1 MITGLIS
8 IIVLIA
14 VLPPAISNG
23 EWGVVALAVLFA
35 LFMLALGASAR
46 AEGRAYNN
54 FIRFWDKG
62 ELPGDHR
69 RNGKRRPEPER
80 PISRRELREAEK
92 KREAY
97 KQERIQQARQAQQ
110 WSANSGQAQQWQPG
124 TRSSG
129 PAAVCHYCGR
139 FVSVAGSRMVQT
151 PEGPMREY
159 RCPKCGLVNY
169 TKLGG

>member
-23 EWGVVALAVLFA
+23 EWGTVAVAALFA

-54 FIRFWDKG
+54 MIRFWYKG
-62 ELPGDHR
+62 ELPGEHR
-69 RNGKRRPEPER
+69 RTGKRRPQPER
-80 PISRRELREAEK
+80 PISIRELRKAEK

-97 KQERIQQARQAQQ
+97 KQERMQQAQQARQ
-110 WSANSGQAQQWQPG
+110 WSANPGQAQQRMTG
-124 TRSSG
+124 TSG

-139 FVSVAGSRMVQT
+139 FVSVTGSRMVQT